1 MNDVVIDYRAY
12 ASPRGDLMLEVRF
25 NNERAYLLGPFDNK
39 EQRLVFVK
47 SMTDGELN
55 RQQKFKLTG

>member
-1 MNDVVIDYRAY
+1 MSDVVIDYRAY
-12 ASPRGDLMLEVRF
+12 TSPRGDMMLEVRF
-25 NNERAYLLGPFDNK
+25 NDEPAYLLGPFDNK